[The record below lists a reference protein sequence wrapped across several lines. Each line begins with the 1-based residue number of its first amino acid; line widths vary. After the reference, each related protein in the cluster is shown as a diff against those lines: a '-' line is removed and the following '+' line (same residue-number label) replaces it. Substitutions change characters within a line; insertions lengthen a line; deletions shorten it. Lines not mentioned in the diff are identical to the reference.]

1 MSPEQGYQL
10 VYNFMSLA
18 IASMGAS
25 FFFFI
30 SARGALKEGNRM
42 AVTLSAT
49 VVLIAFYH
57 YVRIFDS
64 WVATAGG
71 SLGEFNEAYRYVDWL
86 LTVPLLVA
94 ELILVLRLDKKV
106 ESKLIQRNVV
116 YAFLMIAT
124 GYIGEMDNQTSVVLD
139 SSRTIWGAI
148 STIFFVLILRDLFGG
163 IDASFK
169 KQSKEIQGIFKV
181 LRVVLLATWGVYPI
195 AYLLPT
201 IAGNIGLSAGDG
213 LVLKQVGYTIADIL
227 AKPGY
232 GLLIWKIATLKNS
245 GATSCP
251 PGKRATKLRYAPLP
265 CASGDSSSLTA
276 SRSVPLSGRCTS

>member
-1 MSPEQGYQL
+1 MSPELGYQL

-18 IASMGAS
+18 IAAMGAS

-30 SARGALKEGNRM
+30 SVRGSLKEGNRM

-57 YVRIFDS
+57 YIRIFDS
-64 WVATAGG
+64 WVATAGVG
-71 SLGEFNEAYRYVDWL
+71 NPGAFNEGYRYVDWL

-106 ESKLIQRNVV
+106 ESKLIQRNVL

-124 GYIGEMDNQTSVVLD
+124 GYIGELDVQTSVVLD

-163 IDASFK
+163 IEASFK
-169 KQSKEIQGIFKV
+169 RQSKEIQGIFKV
-181 LRVVLLATWGVYPI
+181 LRVVLIATWGVYPI

-201 IAGNIGLSAGDG
+201 ISTSLGLTAGDG
-213 LVLKQVGYTIADIL
+213 LVLKQIGYTVADIL

-245 GATSCP
+245 G
-251 PGKRATKLRYAPLP
+251 R
-265 CASGDSSSLTA
+265 
-276 SRSVPLSGRCTS
+276 

>member
-1 MSPEQGYQL
+1 MSPELGYQL

-18 IASMGAS
+18 IAAMGAS
-25 FFFFI
+25 FFFFV
-30 SARGALKEGNRM
+30 SARGSLKEGNRM

-64 WVATAGG
+64 WVATAGVG
-71 SLGEFNEAYRYVDWL
+71 NPGAFNEGYRYVDWL

-124 GYIGEMDNQTSVVLD
+124 GYIGELDVQTTVVLD

-169 KQSKEIQGIFKV
+169 RQSKEIQGIFKV
-181 LRVVLLATWGVYPI
+181 LRVVLIATWGVYPI

-201 IAGNIGLSAGDG
+201 ISTGLGLTAGDG
-213 LVLKQVGYTIADIL
+213 LVMKQVGYTIADIL

-232 GLLIWKIATLKNS
+232 GLLIWKIATLKN
-245 GATSCP
+245 T
-251 PGKRATKLRYAPLP
+251 
-265 CASGDSSSLTA
+265 
-276 SRSVPLSGRCTS
+276 GR

>member
-1 MSPEQGYQL
+1 MSPEMGYQL

-18 IASMGAS
+18 IAAMGAS
-25 FFFFI
+25 FFFFV
-30 SARGALKEGNRM
+30 SVRGSLKEGNRM

-57 YVRIFDS
+57 YIRIFDS
-64 WVATAGG
+64 WVATAGVG
-71 SLGEFNEAYRYVDWL
+71 NPGAFNEGYRYVDWL

-106 ESKLIQRNVV
+106 ESKLIQRNVL

-124 GYIGEMDNQTSVVLD
+124 GYIGELDVQTSVVLD

-163 IDASFK
+163 IEASFK
-169 KQSKEIQGIFKV
+169 RQSKEIQGIFKV
-181 LRVVLLATWGVYPI
+181 LRVVLIATWGVYPI

-201 IAGNIGLSAGDG
+201 ISTSLGLTAGDG
-213 LVLKQVGYTIADIL
+213 LVLKQIGYTVADIL

-245 GATSCP
+245 G
-251 PGKRATKLRYAPLP
+251 R
-265 CASGDSSSLTA
+265 
-276 SRSVPLSGRCTS
+276 

>member
-1 MSPEQGYQL
+1 MSPELGYQL

-18 IASMGAS
+18 IAAMGAS
-25 FFFFI
+25 FFFFV
-30 SARGALKEGNRM
+30 SARGSLKEGNRM

-64 WVATAGG
+64 WVATAGVG
-71 SLGEFNEAYRYVDWL
+71 NPGAFNEGYRYVDWL

-124 GYIGEMDNQTSVVLD
+124 GYIGELDVQTSVVLD

-163 IDASFK
+163 IEASFK

-181 LRVVLLATWGVYPI
+181 LRVVLIATWGVYPI

-201 IAGNIGLSAGDG
+201 ISTSLGLPAGDG
-213 LVLKQVGYTIADIL
+213 LVLKQIGYTIADIL

-245 GATSCP
+245 G
-251 PGKRATKLRYAPLP
+251 R
-265 CASGDSSSLTA
+265 
-276 SRSVPLSGRCTS
+276 

>member
-1 MSPEQGYQL
+1 
-10 VYNFMSLA
+10 MSLA
-18 IASMGAS
+18 IAAMGAS
-25 FFFFI
+25 FFFFV
-30 SARGALKEGNRM
+30 SARGSLKEGNRM

-64 WVATAGG
+64 WVATAGVG
-71 SLGEFNEAYRYVDWL
+71 NPGAFNEGYRYVDWL

-124 GYIGEMDNQTSVVLD
+124 GYIGELDVQTSVVLD

-169 KQSKEIQGIFKV
+169 RQSKEIQGIFKV
-181 LRVVLLATWGVYPI
+181 LRVVLIATWGVYPI

-201 IAGNIGLSAGDG
+201 ISTSLGLTAGDG
-213 LVLKQVGYTIADIL
+213 LVLKQIGYTIADIL

-245 GATSCP
+245 G
-251 PGKRATKLRYAPLP
+251 R
-265 CASGDSSSLTA
+265 
-276 SRSVPLSGRCTS
+276 

>member
-1 MSPEQGYQL
+1 
-10 VYNFMSLA
+10 MSLA
-18 IASMGAS
+18 IAAMGAS
-25 FFFFI
+25 FFFFV
-30 SARGALKEGNRM
+30 SARGSLKEGNRM

-64 WVATAGG
+64 WVATAGVG
-71 SLGEFNEAYRYVDWL
+71 NPGAFNEGYRYVDWL

-124 GYIGEMDNQTSVVLD
+124 GYIGELDVQTSVVLD

-163 IDASFK
+163 IEASFK
-169 KQSKEIQGIFKV
+169 RQSKEIQGIFKV
-181 LRVVLLATWGVYPI
+181 LRVVLIATWGVYPI

-201 IAGNIGLSAGDG
+201 ISTSLGLTAGDG
-213 LVLKQVGYTIADIL
+213 LVLKQIGYTVADIL

-245 GATSCP
+245 G
-251 PGKRATKLRYAPLP
+251 R
-265 CASGDSSSLTA
+265 
-276 SRSVPLSGRCTS
+276 

>member
-1 MSPEQGYQL
+1 MSPELGYQL

-18 IASMGAS
+18 IAAMGAS
-25 FFFFI
+25 FFFFV
-30 SARGALKEGNRM
+30 SARGSLKEGNRM

-64 WVATAGG
+64 WVATAGVG
-71 SLGEFNEAYRYVDWL
+71 NPGAFNEGYRYVDWL

-124 GYIGEMDNQTSVVLD
+124 GYIGELDVQTSVVLD

-163 IDASFK
+163 IEASFK
-169 KQSKEIQGIFKV
+169 RQSKEIQGIFKV
-181 LRVVLLATWGVYPI
+181 LRVVLIATWGVYPI

-201 IAGNIGLSAGDG
+201 ISTSLGLTAGDG
-213 LVLKQVGYTIADIL
+213 LVLKQIGYTIADIL

-232 GLLIWKIATLKNS
+232 GLLIWKIATLKN
-245 GATSCP
+245 T
-251 PGKRATKLRYAPLP
+251 
-265 CASGDSSSLTA
+265 
-276 SRSVPLSGRCTS
+276 GR

>member
-64 WVATAGG
+64 WVATAGVG
-71 SLGEFNEAYRYVDWL
+71 NPGAFNEGYRYVDWL

-124 GYIGEMDNQTSVVLD
+124 GYIGELDVQTSVVLD

-169 KQSKEIQGIFKV
+169 RQSKEIQGIFKV
-181 LRVVLLATWGVYPI
+181 LRVVLIATWGVYPI

-201 IAGNIGLSAGDG
+201 ISTSLGLTAGDG
-213 LVLKQVGYTIADIL
+213 LVLKQIGYTVADIL

-245 GATSCP
+245 G
-251 PGKRATKLRYAPLP
+251 R
-265 CASGDSSSLTA
+265 
-276 SRSVPLSGRCTS
+276 

>member
-1 MSPEQGYQL
+1 MSPELGYQL

-18 IASMGAS
+18 IAAMGAS

-30 SARGALKEGNRM
+30 SARGSLKEGNRM

-64 WVATAGG
+64 WVATAGVG
-71 SLGEFNEAYRYVDWL
+71 NPGAFNEGYRYVDWL

-124 GYIGEMDNQTSVVLD
+124 GYIGELDVQTSVVLD

-169 KQSKEIQGIFKV
+169 RQSKEIQGIFKV
-181 LRVVLLATWGVYPI
+181 LRVVLIATWGVYPI

-201 IAGNIGLSAGDG
+201 ISTSLGLTAGDG
-213 LVLKQVGYTIADIL
+213 LVLKQIGYTVADIL

-245 GATSCP
+245 G
-251 PGKRATKLRYAPLP
+251 R
-265 CASGDSSSLTA
+265 
-276 SRSVPLSGRCTS
+276 

>member
-1 MSPEQGYQL
+1 MSPELGYQL

-18 IASMGAS
+18 IAAMGAS
-25 FFFFI
+25 FFFFV
-30 SARGALKEGNRM
+30 SARGSLKEGNRM

-64 WVATAGG
+64 WVATAGVG
-71 SLGEFNEAYRYVDWL
+71 NPGAFNEGYRYVDWL

-124 GYIGEMDNQTSVVLD
+124 GYIGELDVQTTVVLD

-169 KQSKEIQGIFKV
+169 RQSKEIQGIFKV
-181 LRVVLLATWGVYPI
+181 LRVVLIATWGVYPI

-201 IAGNIGLSAGDG
+201 ISTSLGLTAGDG
-213 LVLKQVGYTIADIL
+213 LVLKQIGYTIADIL

-245 GATSCP
+245 G
-251 PGKRATKLRYAPLP
+251 R
-265 CASGDSSSLTA
+265 
-276 SRSVPLSGRCTS
+276 

>member
-1 MSPEQGYQL
+1 MSPELGYQL

-18 IASMGAS
+18 IAAMGAS
-25 FFFFI
+25 FFFFV
-30 SARGALKEGNRM
+30 SARGSLKEGNRM

-64 WVATAGG
+64 WVATAGVG
-71 SLGEFNEAYRYVDWL
+71 NPGAFNEGYRYVDWL

-124 GYIGEMDNQTSVVLD
+124 GYIGELDVQTSVVLD

-163 IDASFK
+163 IEASFK
-169 KQSKEIQGIFKV
+169 RQSKEIQGIFKV
-181 LRVVLLATWGVYPI
+181 LRVVLIATWGVYPI

-201 IAGNIGLSAGDG
+201 ISTSLGLTAGDG
-213 LVLKQVGYTIADIL
+213 LVLKQIGYTVADIL

-245 GATSCP
+245 G
-251 PGKRATKLRYAPLP
+251 R
-265 CASGDSSSLTA
+265 
-276 SRSVPLSGRCTS
+276 

>member
-30 SARGALKEGNRM
+30 SARGSLKEGNRM

-64 WVATAGG
+64 WVATAGVG
-71 SLGEFNEAYRYVDWL
+71 NPGAFNEGYRYVDWL

-124 GYIGEMDNQTSVVLD
+124 GYIGELDVQTSVVLD

-163 IDASFK
+163 IEASFK
-169 KQSKEIQGIFKV
+169 RQSKEIQGIFKV
-181 LRVVLLATWGVYPI
+181 LRVVLIATWGVYPI

-201 IAGNIGLSAGDG
+201 ISTSLGLTAGDG
-213 LVLKQVGYTIADIL
+213 LVLKQIGYTIADIL

-232 GLLIWKIATLKNS
+232 GLLIWKIATLKN
-245 GATSCP
+245 T
-251 PGKRATKLRYAPLP
+251 
-265 CASGDSSSLTA
+265 
-276 SRSVPLSGRCTS
+276 GR

>member
-1 MSPEQGYQL
+1 MSPELGYQL

-18 IASMGAS
+18 IAAMGAS
-25 FFFFI
+25 FFFFV
-30 SARGALKEGNRM
+30 SARGSLKEGNRM

-64 WVATAGG
+64 WVATAGVG
-71 SLGEFNEAYRYVDWL
+71 NPGAFNEGYRYVDWL

-124 GYIGEMDNQTSVVLD
+124 GYIGELDVQTSVVLD

-163 IDASFK
+163 IEASFK

-181 LRVVLLATWGVYPI
+181 LRVVLIATWGVYPI

-201 IAGNIGLSAGDG
+201 ISTSLGLTAGDG
-213 LVLKQVGYTIADIL
+213 LVLKQIGYTIADIL

-245 GATSCP
+245 G
-251 PGKRATKLRYAPLP
+251 R
-265 CASGDSSSLTA
+265 
-276 SRSVPLSGRCTS
+276 

>member
-1 MSPEQGYQL
+1 
-10 VYNFMSLA
+10 MSLA

-25 FFFFI
+25 FFFFV
-30 SARGALKEGNRM
+30 SARGSLKEGNRM

-64 WVATAGG
+64 WVATAGVG
-71 SLGEFNEAYRYVDWL
+71 NPGAFNEGYRYVDWL

-124 GYIGEMDNQTSVVLD
+124 GYIGELDVQTSVVLD

-169 KQSKEIQGIFKV
+169 RQSKEIQGIFKV
-181 LRVVLLATWGVYPI
+181 LRVVLIATWGVYPI

-201 IAGNIGLSAGDG
+201 ISTSLGLTAGDG
-213 LVLKQVGYTIADIL
+213 LVLKQIGYTVADIL

-245 GATSCP
+245 G
-251 PGKRATKLRYAPLP
+251 R
-265 CASGDSSSLTA
+265 
-276 SRSVPLSGRCTS
+276 

>member
-1 MSPEQGYQL
+1 MSPELGYQL

-18 IASMGAS
+18 IAAMGAS
-25 FFFFI
+25 FFFFV
-30 SARGALKEGNRM
+30 SARGSLKEGNRM

-64 WVATAGG
+64 WVATAGAG
-71 SLGEFNEAYRYVDWL
+71 NPGAFNEGYRYVDWL

-106 ESKLIQRNVV
+106 ESKLIQRNVL

-124 GYIGEMDNQTSVVLD
+124 GYIGELDVQTSVVLD

-169 KQSKEIQGIFKV
+169 RQSKEIQGIFKV
-181 LRVVLLATWGVYPI
+181 LRVVLIATWGVYPI

-201 IAGNIGLSAGDG
+201 ISTSLGLTAGDD
-213 LVLKQVGYTIADIL
+213 LVLKQIGYTVADIL

-245 GATSCP
+245 G
-251 PGKRATKLRYAPLP
+251 R
-265 CASGDSSSLTA
+265 
-276 SRSVPLSGRCTS
+276 

>member
-1 MSPEQGYQL
+1 MSPELGYQL

-18 IASMGAS
+18 IAAMGAS
-25 FFFFI
+25 FFFFV
-30 SARGALKEGNRM
+30 SARGSLKEGNRM

-64 WVATAGG
+64 WVATAGVG
-71 SLGEFNEAYRYVDWL
+71 NPGAFNEGYRYVDWL

-124 GYIGEMDNQTSVVLD
+124 GYIGELDVQTSVVLD

-169 KQSKEIQGIFKV
+169 RQSKEIQGIFKV
-181 LRVVLLATWGVYPI
+181 LRVVLIATWGVYPI

-201 IAGNIGLSAGDG
+201 ISTSLGLTAGDG
-213 LVLKQVGYTIADIL
+213 LVLKQIGYTVADIL

-245 GATSCP
+245 G
-251 PGKRATKLRYAPLP
+251 R
-265 CASGDSSSLTA
+265 
-276 SRSVPLSGRCTS
+276 

>member
-1 MSPEQGYQL
+1 MSPELGYQL

-18 IASMGAS
+18 IAAMGAS
-25 FFFFI
+25 FFFFV
-30 SARGALKEGNRM
+30 SARGSLKEGNRM

-64 WVATAGG
+64 WVATAGVG
-71 SLGEFNEAYRYVDWL
+71 NPGAFNEGYRYVDWL

-124 GYIGEMDNQTSVVLD
+124 GYIGELDVQTSVVLD

-181 LRVVLLATWGVYPI
+181 LRVVLIATWGVYPI

-201 IAGNIGLSAGDG
+201 ISTSLGLTAGDG

-232 GLLIWKIATLKNS
+232 GLLIWKIATLKN
-245 GATSCP
+245 T
-251 PGKRATKLRYAPLP
+251 
-265 CASGDSSSLTA
+265 
-276 SRSVPLSGRCTS
+276 GR

>member
-18 IASMGAS
+18 IAAMGSS

-30 SARGALKEGNRM
+30 SARGSLKEGNRM

-64 WVATAGG
+64 WVATAGAG
-71 SLGEFNEAYRYVDWL
+71 NPGAFNEAYRYVDWI

-94 ELILVLRLDKKV
+94 ELVLVLRLD
-106 ESKLIQRNVV
+106 SKLESMLIKRNVV

-124 GYIGEMDNQTSVVLD
+124 GYIGEMDEQTTVVLT
-139 SSRTIWGAI
+139 SARTIWGFI
-148 STIFFVLILRDLFGG
+148 SSVFFVLILRDLFGG
-163 IDASFK
+163 IAVSIK
-169 KQSKEIQGIFKV
+169 KQSKEIQGIFRI

-201 IAGNIGLSAGDG
+201 ITTSIGLSVADG
-213 LVLKQVGYTIADIL
+213 MVLKQVGYTIADIL

-232 GLLIWKIATLKNS
+232 GLLIWKIATLKD
-245 GATSCP
+245 
-251 PGKRATKLRYAPLP
+251 K
-265 CASGDSSSLTA
+265 
-276 SRSVPLSGRCTS
+276 GR

>member
-1 MSPEQGYQL
+1 MSPELGYQL

-18 IASMGAS
+18 IAAMGAS
-25 FFFFI
+25 FFFFV
-30 SARGALKEGNRM
+30 SARGSLKEGNRM

-64 WVATAGG
+64 WVATAGVG
-71 SLGEFNEAYRYVDWL
+71 NPGAFNEGYRYVDWL

-106 ESKLIQRNVV
+106 ESKLIQRNVL

-124 GYIGEMDNQTSVVLD
+124 GYIGELDVQTSVVLD

-181 LRVVLLATWGVYPI
+181 LRVVLIATWGVYPI

-201 IAGNIGLSAGDG
+201 ISTSLGLTAGDG
-213 LVLKQVGYTIADIL
+213 LVLKQIGYTIADIL

-232 GLLIWKIATLKNS
+232 GLLIWKIATLKN
-245 GATSCP
+245 T
-251 PGKRATKLRYAPLP
+251 
-265 CASGDSSSLTA
+265 
-276 SRSVPLSGRCTS
+276 GR

>member
-1 MSPEQGYQL
+1 MSPEMGYQL

-18 IASMGAS
+18 IAAMGAS
-25 FFFFI
+25 FFFFV
-30 SARGALKEGNRM
+30 SARGSLKEGNRM

-57 YVRIFDS
+57 YIRIFDS
-64 WVATAGG
+64 WVATAGVG
-71 SLGEFNEAYRYVDWL
+71 NPGAFNEGYRYVDWL

-106 ESKLIQRNVV
+106 ESKLIQRNVL

-124 GYIGEMDNQTSVVLD
+124 GYIGELDVQTSVVLD

-169 KQSKEIQGIFKV
+169 RQSKEIQGIFKV
-181 LRVVLLATWGVYPI
+181 LRVVLIATWGVYPI

-201 IAGNIGLSAGDG
+201 ISTSLGLTAGDG
-213 LVLKQVGYTIADIL
+213 LVLKQIGYTIADIL

-245 GATSCP
+245 G
-251 PGKRATKLRYAPLP
+251 R
-265 CASGDSSSLTA
+265 
-276 SRSVPLSGRCTS
+276 

>member
-1 MSPEQGYQL
+1 MSPEMGYQL

-18 IASMGAS
+18 IAAMGAS
-25 FFFFI
+25 FFFFV
-30 SARGALKEGNRM
+30 SVRGSLKEGNRM

-64 WVATAGG
+64 WVATAGVG
-71 SLGEFNEAYRYVDWL
+71 NPGAFNEGYRYVDWL

-106 ESKLIQRNVV
+106 ESKLIQRNVL

-124 GYIGEMDNQTSVVLD
+124 GYIGELDVQTSVVLD

-163 IDASFK
+163 IEASFK
-169 KQSKEIQGIFKV
+169 RQSKEIQGIFKV
-181 LRVVLLATWGVYPI
+181 LRVVLIATWGVYPI

-201 IAGNIGLSAGDG
+201 ISTSLGLTAGDG
-213 LVLKQVGYTIADIL
+213 LVLKQIGYTIADIL

-245 GATSCP
+245 G
-251 PGKRATKLRYAPLP
+251 R
-265 CASGDSSSLTA
+265 
-276 SRSVPLSGRCTS
+276 

>member
-1 MSPEQGYQL
+1 MSPELGYQL

-18 IASMGAS
+18 IAAMGAS
-25 FFFFI
+25 FFFFV
-30 SARGALKEGNRM
+30 SARGSLKEGNRM

-64 WVATAGG
+64 WVATAGVG
-71 SLGEFNEAYRYVDWL
+71 NPGAFNEGYRYVDWL

-124 GYIGEMDNQTSVVLD
+124 GYIGELDVQTTVVLD

-181 LRVVLLATWGVYPI
+181 LRVVLIATWGVYPI

-201 IAGNIGLSAGDG
+201 IAGNIGLTAGDG

-245 GATSCP
+245 G
-251 PGKRATKLRYAPLP
+251 R
-265 CASGDSSSLTA
+265 
-276 SRSVPLSGRCTS
+276 

>member
-1 MSPEQGYQL
+1 
-10 VYNFMSLA
+10 MSLA
-18 IASMGAS
+18 IAAMGAS
-25 FFFFI
+25 FFFFV
-30 SARGALKEGNRM
+30 SARGSLKEGNRM

-64 WVATAGG
+64 WVATAGVG
-71 SLGEFNEAYRYVDWL
+71 NPGAFNEGYRYVDWL

-124 GYIGEMDNQTSVVLD
+124 GYIGELDVQTTVVLD

-169 KQSKEIQGIFKV
+169 RQSKEIQGIFKV
-181 LRVVLLATWGVYPI
+181 LRVVLIATWGVYPI

-201 IAGNIGLSAGDG
+201 ISTSLGLTAGDG
-213 LVLKQVGYTIADIL
+213 LVLKQIGYTIADIL

-245 GATSCP
+245 G
-251 PGKRATKLRYAPLP
+251 R
-265 CASGDSSSLTA
+265 
-276 SRSVPLSGRCTS
+276 

>member
-1 MSPEQGYQL
+1 MSPEMGYQL

-18 IASMGAS
+18 IAAMGAS
-25 FFFFI
+25 FFFFV
-30 SARGALKEGNRM
+30 SARGSLKEGNRM

-64 WVATAGG
+64 WVATAGVG
-71 SLGEFNEAYRYVDWL
+71 NPGAFNEGYRYVDWL

-106 ESKLIQRNVV
+106 ESKLIQRNVL

-124 GYIGEMDNQTSVVLD
+124 GYIGELDVQTSVVLD

-245 GATSCP
+245 G
-251 PGKRATKLRYAPLP
+251 R
-265 CASGDSSSLTA
+265 
-276 SRSVPLSGRCTS
+276 

>member
-1 MSPEQGYQL
+1 MSAADAYQL

-18 IASMGAS
+18 IAAMGAS
-25 FFFFI
+25 FFFFV

-64 WVATAGG
+64 WVATAGAG
-71 SLGEFNEAYRYVDWL
+71 HPEFFNEAYRYVDWL

-94 ELILVLRLDKKV
+94 ELILVLKLDKKL
-106 ESKLIQRNVV
+106 ESTLIKRNVL

-124 GYIGEMDNQTSVVLD
+124 GYVGEMTNVTAVDLASP
-139 SSRTIWGAI
+139 RTIWGAI
-148 STIFFVLILRDLFGG
+148 SSVFFVLILRDLFGG
-163 IDASFK
+163 IDASIK
-169 KQSKEIQGIFKV
+169 KQSKDIQGIFKI
-181 LRVVLLATWGVYPI
+181 LRVVLIATWGVYPI
-195 AYLLPT
+195 AYLLPA
-201 IAGNIGLSAGDG
+201 IAGDLGLTALDG

-232 GLLIWKIATLKNS
+232 GLLIWKIATLKN
-245 GATSCP
+245 G
-251 PGKRATKLRYAPLP
+251 
-265 CASGDSSSLTA
+265 SSK
-276 SRSVPLSGRCTS
+276 

>member
-1 MSPEQGYQL
+1 MSPEMGYQL

-18 IASMGAS
+18 IAAMGAS
-25 FFFFI
+25 FFFFV
-30 SARGALKEGNRM
+30 SARGSLKEGNRM

-64 WVATAGG
+64 WVATAGVG
-71 SLGEFNEAYRYVDWL
+71 NPGAFNEGYRYVDWL

-106 ESKLIQRNVV
+106 ESKLIQRNVL

-124 GYIGEMDNQTSVVLD
+124 GYIGELDVQTSVVLD

-163 IDASFK
+163 IEASFK
-169 KQSKEIQGIFKV
+169 RQSKEIQGIFKV
-181 LRVVLLATWGVYPI
+181 LRVVLIATWGVYPI

-201 IAGNIGLSAGDG
+201 ISTSLGLTAGDG
-213 LVLKQVGYTIADIL
+213 LVLKQIGYTVADIL

-245 GATSCP
+245 G
-251 PGKRATKLRYAPLP
+251 R
-265 CASGDSSSLTA
+265 
-276 SRSVPLSGRCTS
+276 

>member
-1 MSPEQGYQL
+1 MSPEMGYQL

-18 IASMGAS
+18 IAAMGAS
-25 FFFFI
+25 FFFFV
-30 SARGALKEGNRM
+30 SARGSLKEGNRM

-64 WVATAGG
+64 WVATAGVG
-71 SLGEFNEAYRYVDWL
+71 NPGAFNEGYRYVDWL

-106 ESKLIQRNVV
+106 ESKLIQRNVL

-124 GYIGEMDNQTSVVLD
+124 GYIGELDVQTSVVLD

-169 KQSKEIQGIFKV
+169 RQSKEIQGIFKV
-181 LRVVLLATWGVYPI
+181 LRVVLIATWGVYPI

-201 IAGNIGLSAGDG
+201 ISTSLGLTAGDG
-213 LVLKQVGYTIADIL
+213 LVLKQIGYTIADIL

-245 GATSCP
+245 G
-251 PGKRATKLRYAPLP
+251 R
-265 CASGDSSSLTA
+265 
-276 SRSVPLSGRCTS
+276 